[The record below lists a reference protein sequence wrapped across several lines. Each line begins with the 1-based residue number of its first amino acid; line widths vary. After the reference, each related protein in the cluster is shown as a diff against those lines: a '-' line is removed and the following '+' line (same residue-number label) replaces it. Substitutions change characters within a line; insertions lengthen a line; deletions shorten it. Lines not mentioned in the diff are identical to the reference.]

1 MKAIRSVNAFIIVIQ
16 SIQLKEFQVLIGN
29 GQMEKGHART
39 RSLRPSEQ
47 GCTKTI
53 TLHLERFL
61 KMIQFQQFHTCAG
74 MQLPLESYL
83 QTVREG
89 EVLGGSPIVH
99 FNFDQHK
106 AV

>member
-1 MKAIRSVNAFIIVIQ
+1 
-16 SIQLKEFQVLIGN
+16 
-29 GQMEKGHART
+29 
-39 RSLRPSEQ
+39 
-47 GCTKTI
+47 
-53 TLHLERFL
+53 
-61 KMIQFQQFHTCAG
+61 MIQFQQVHTCAG
-74 MQLPLESYL
+74 MQLLLESYL